1 MQPRGVVQA
10 ITSMNEHQKKRI
22 LVIGDGA
29 TSSGFAR
36 VVKSIFIRLIDHYE
50 IKQLLPFDVSLTG
63 SQHDW
68 PWPLFGIDQN
78 ETIRLLDDLQP
89 ELILIVNDMHV
100 IRKYILLIDSW
111 RKTHDVK
118 LVAYCPIDL
127 TPLPLDLV
135 GPLQSLDALVAYTDF
150 GRRVIE
156 DSFLQLNTGNPG
168 PEMRVIPHGID
179 TDLFFPR
186 SADGISTSDLPDR
199 KAARRTLFGE
209 EVDYLDAFIVLNAN
223 RNQPRKRIDL
233 TIRGF
238 SLFAEGKPANVFLY
252 LHMGLKDLAWDI
264 EELCKRHGIY
274 ERLIVSSNSATPPS
288 VDDGGLNVIYNACD
302 VGVNTA
308 VAEGWGLVSFEH
320 AATGAAQIVPCHTAL
335 AELWEGSAV
344 TVHPSF
350 SLTDPKGLFD
360 EYFVAPEDIASS
372 LESLYRDPFYR
383 QQMSLRAYQNAVQP
397 KYSWG
402 VIAETWK
409 QLLDQYLN

>member
-1 MQPRGVVQA
+1 
-10 ITSMNEHQKKRI
+10 MNEHQKKRI

-29 TSSGFAR
+29 TPSGFAR
-36 VVKSIFIRLIDHYE
+36 VIKSIFIRLIDHYD
-50 IKQLLPFDVSLTG
+50 IKQLLPYDVSLTD

-68 PWPLFGIDQN
+68 PWQLIGLDHKNNIEGEKPID
-78 ETIRLLDDLQP
+78 RLLDDLQP

-118 LVAYCPIDL
+118 LLAYCPIDL

-156 DSFLQLNTGNPG
+156 DTFLQLNTENSIASG

-179 TDLFFPR
+179 TDTFFPL
-186 SADGISTSDLPDR
+186 SSDGIGASDLPDR
-199 KAARRTLFGE
+199 KEARRSIFGDD
-209 EVDYLDAFIVLNAN
+209 VDYLDSFIVLNAN

-238 SLFAEGKPANVFLY
+238 SLFAQGKPANVFLY
-252 LHMGLKDLAWDI
+252 LHMGLKDLAWDL
-264 EELCKRHGIY
+264 EKLCKRHGIY
-274 ERLIVSSNSATPPS
+274 ERLIVSSNQATSPS
-288 VDDGGLNVIYNACD
+288 VDDARLNAIYNACD

-344 TVHPSF
+344 TVPPCF
-350 SLTDPKGLFD
+350 SLTDPNGLFE
-360 EYFVAPEDIASS
+360 EYFVAPEDIARS
-372 LESLYRDPFYR
+372 LENLYRDPVYR
-383 QQMSLRAYQNAVQP
+383 QQMSLKSYQNAIQP

-409 QLLDQYLN
+409 QLFDQYLN

>member
-1 MQPRGVVQA
+1 
-10 ITSMNEHQKKRI
+10 MNEHQKKRV

-29 TSSGFAR
+29 TPSGFAR
-36 VVKSIFIRLIDHYE
+36 VIKSIFIRLIDHYD
-50 IKQLLPFDVSLTG
+50 IKQLLPYDVSLTS

-68 PWPLFGIDQN
+68 PWPLFGIDSNVERDQPSH
-78 ETIRLLDDLQP
+78 RLLDDLQP
-89 ELILIVNDMHV
+89 QLIVIVNDMHV

-118 LVAYCPIDL
+118 LLAYCPIDL

-135 GPLQSLDALVAYTDF
+135 RPLQSLDALVTYTDF

-156 DSFLQLNTGNPG
+156 DTFLQLNAENSIASG
-168 PEMRVIPHGID
+168 PEMRVIPHGLD
-179 TDLFFPR
+179 THVFFPM
-186 SADGISTSDLPDR
+186 SSDGISASELPDR
-199 KAARRTLFGE
+199 KAARRSLFGE
-209 EVDYLDAFIVLNAN
+209 DVDYLDSFIVLNAN
-223 RNQPRKRIDL
+223 RNQPRKRIDI

-238 SLFAEGKPANVFLY
+238 SLFARGKPANVFLY
-252 LHMGLKDLAWDI
+252 LHMGLKDLGWDL

-274 ERLIVSSNSATPPS
+274 ERLIVSSNKATTPS
-288 VDDGGLNVIYNACD
+288 VDDARLNVIYNACD

-350 SLTDPKGLFD
+350 SLTDLNGLFE
-360 EYFVAPEDIASS
+360 EYFVSPEDIARA
-372 LESLYRDPFYR
+372 LEDLYRDPAYR
-383 QQMSLRAYQNAVQP
+383 QQMSLKAYQNAIHP

-409 QLLDQYLN
+409 QLFDQYLN

>member
-1 MQPRGVVQA
+1 
-10 ITSMNEHQKKRI
+10 MNEHQKKRI

-29 TSSGFAR
+29 TGSGFAR
-36 VVKSIFIRLIDHYE
+36 VIKSIFIRLTDHYD
-50 IKQLLPFDVSLTG
+50 IKQLLPFDVSLTD
-63 SQHDW
+63 SQPDW
-68 PWPLFGIDQN
+68 PWPLFGIDPKTN
-78 ETIRLLDDLQP
+78 AEKPIDRLLDDLQP

-100 IRKYILLIDSW
+100 IRKYILLLDSW

-118 LVAYCPIDL
+118 LLAYCPIDL

-135 GPLQSLDALVAYTDF
+135 GPLQGLDALVAYTEF
-150 GRRVIE
+150 GRGVIE
-156 DSFLQLNTGNPG
+156 ESFLQLNTGNPG
-168 PEMRVIPHGID
+168 PEMHVIPHGID
-179 TDLFFPR
+179 TDLFFPL
-186 SADGISTSDLPDR
+186 SSDGTSNPDR
-199 KAARRTLFGE
+199 KAARRTLFDDD
-209 EVDYLDAFIVLNAN
+209 VDYLDSFIVLNAN

-238 SLFAEGKPANVFLY
+238 SLFADDKPANVFLY

-264 EELCKRHGIY
+264 VELCKRHDVY
-274 ERLIVSSNSATPPS
+274 ERLIVSANQDAGPS
-288 VDDGGLNVIYNACD
+288 VDDARLNVIYNACD

-350 SLTDPKGLFD
+350 TLTDPKGLFD
-360 EYFVAPEDIASS
+360 EYFVAPEDVARS
-372 LESLYRDPFYR
+372 LESLYRDPVYR
-383 QQMSLRAYQNAVQP
+383 QQMSLKAYQNATQP

>member
-1 MQPRGVVQA
+1 
-10 ITSMNEHQKKRI
+10 MNEQPKRRV

-29 TSSGFAR
+29 TPSGFAR
-36 VVKSIFIRLIDHYE
+36 VVRSIFTRLTDHYE
-50 IKQLLPFDVSLTG
+50 VKQLLPFDVSLTE
-63 SQHDW
+63 SQPDW
-68 PWPLFGIDQN
+68 PWPLFGVEDDQSID
-78 ETIRLLDDLQP
+78 RLLDDFQP

-118 LVAYCPIDL
+118 LLAYCPIDL

-156 DSFLQLNTGNPG
+156 ESFLQLNTGNPC
-168 PEMRVIPHGID
+168 PEVRVVPHGID
-179 TDLFFPR
+179 TDLFFPL
-186 SADGISTSDLPDR
+186 SSDPTDR

-209 EVDYLDAFIVLNAN
+209 DVDYLDAFIVLNAN

-238 SLFAEGKPANVFLY
+238 SLFAHGKPPNVFLY

-264 EELCKRHGIY
+264 VELCKRHGVY
-274 ERLIVSSNSATPPS
+274 ERLIVSTNKETGPS
-288 VDDGGLNVIYNACD
+288 VDDARLNVIYNACD

-308 VAEGWGLVSFEH
+308 IAEGWGLVSFEH

-350 SLTDPKGLFD
+350 TLTDPRGLFD
-360 EYFVAPEDIASS
+360 EYFVAPEDIARS
-372 LESLYRDPFYR
+372 LDSLYRDRDYR
-383 QQMSLRAYQNAVQP
+383 QQMSLKAYQNATQP
-397 KYSWG
+397 KYSWS

>member
-1 MQPRGVVQA
+1 MSEQ
-10 ITSMNEHQKKRI
+10 QKKKI

-36 VVKSIFIRLIDHYE
+36 VVKSIFIRLSDHYD
-50 IKQLLPFDVSLTG
+50 IKQLLPFDVSLSG
-63 SQHDW
+63 SEPDW
-68 PWPLFGIDQN
+68 PWPLFGIEQGEID
-78 ETIRLLDDLQP
+78 RLLDDLQP

-100 IRKYILLIDSW
+100 IRKYMLLIDSW
-111 RKTHDVK
+111 RKTHEVK
-118 LVAYCPIDL
+118 LLAYCPIDL

-135 GPLQSLDALVAYTDF
+135 GPLQSLDVLVAYTEF
-150 GRRVIE
+150 GRHVIE
-156 DSFLQLNTGNPG
+156 ASFLQLNAGNRV

-179 TDLFFPR
+179 TDVFFPLN
-186 SADGISTSDLPDR
+186 SDLSDR
-199 KAARRTLFGE
+199 KAARRTIFGE
-209 EVDYLDAFIVLNAN
+209 DVDYLDAFIVLNAN

-252 LHMGLKDLAWDI
+252 LHMGMKDLAWDI

-274 ERLIVSSNSATPPS
+274 ERLIVSANSATHPS
-288 VDDGGLNVIYNACD
+288 VDDERLNVIYNACD

-344 TVHPSF
+344 TVRPSF

-372 LESLYRDPFYR
+372 LESLYRNPAYR
-383 QQMSLRAYQNAVQP
+383 QQMSLRAYLNAVQP

-409 QLLDQYLN
+409 QLLDQCLN